1 MATGL
6 NRERRRRRKTA
17 QEERICPIC
26 SQSFKKAEHLA
37 RHFRTHTKER
47 PFICVNCGK
56 FFARQD
62 TLLRHSRSHHR
73 NTNDCSNVLASNAS
87 CQDDP
92 SQQNVHIAPL
102 TSSEHTIS
110 MAEQEPP
117 HPQCPL
123 LTNEPDLT
131 ITTSPTHSPENLPID
146 ATFDTD
152 FFPDGGGDIFQPQT
166 TGPALWNCLWETD
179 WISWLEGSDFT
190 IGDFNLTLPIIGS
203 TEQLDTPMT
212 TNMSASDSIQR
223 GWHTFSEATISSRE
237 DTPDSTT
244 SSSGLAGDI
253 QTHADD
259 AYRKKLAE
267 TLQQRVQQPDSLP
280 SATFLDLCI
289 RAYFTHFH
297 PIFPLIHAA
306 TFQPSKQN
314 AVLLLSICSI
324 GSLCLGSA
332 RAVARGISMFECLN
346 KAMLASWDTYI
357 SARGSLRI
365 FGLQAALIG
374 QTFGLLVGRPKD
386 LTGSETFHGCLIA
399 WARKAGL
406 FKLQGENDIAAEIR
420 EIADDSPAL
429 NTAWKAWSRSEE
441 KRRVILAIHI
451 HDAELTN
458 LHHHEPILRHTSE
471 SLPCVS
477 PPELFTAPNAR
488 TWKCLLLNS
497 TAPPRDTATPSH
509 TTEAVTRLPLNRL
522 AANDFLSYGLLEGIG
537 TWIHEHRAPVS
548 VHQCESLLATWYRQF
563 KQSCDPTKPDPF
575 CQMILWHAVSMRLY
589 ARFDELECALGREG
603 LRAAQEASGYAAA
616 WAGSLD
622 AKRCLLHAVLLQRQ
636 FQAMNIGVE
645 PAIHVPM
652 ALYYC
657 GIAWASFTRFGTGD
671 GVSNLGVNFPE
682 FRILGL
688 DQGQLFREAMR
699 GVQWGMTASGPFSMI
714 ISLLGKIG
722 HWKVAER
729 FAGTLLRLQDVL

>member
-56 FFARQD
+56 FFARQ
-62 TLLRHSRSHHR
+62 SHHR

-110 MAEQEPP
+110 TAEQEPP

-131 ITTSPTHSPENLPID
+131 ITTSPTHTPGNLPID

-166 TGPALWNCLWETD
+166 TSGPALWNCLWETD

-190 IGDFNLTLPIIGS
+190 FGDFNLTLPMIGS
-203 TEQLDTPMT
+203 TEQLDTPLT
-212 TNMSASDSIQR
+212 TNMGAEDSIQR

-237 DTPDSTT
+237 DSPDATT

-259 AYRKKLAE
+259 TYRKKLAE

-280 SATFLDLCI
+280 SATFL
-289 RAYFTHFH
+289 
-297 PIFPLIHAA
+297 
-306 TFQPSKQN
+306 
-314 AVLLLSICSI
+314 
-324 GSLCLGSA
+324 
-332 RAVARGISMFECLN
+332 
-346 KAMLASWDTYI
+346 
-357 SARGSLRI
+357 
-365 FGLQAALIG
+365 
-374 QTFGLLVGRPKD
+374 
-386 LTGSETFHGCLIA
+386 

-497 TAPPRDTATPSH
+497 TAPPRHTATPSH
-509 TTEAVTRLPLNRL
+509 TTEAPTRLPLNRL
-522 AANDFLSYGLLEGIG
+522 AANDFLSYGLLQGIG

-575 CQMILWHAVSMRLY
+575 CQMILWHAVAMRLY

-636 FQAMNIGVE
+636 FQAMKIGVE

-671 GVSNLGVNFPE
+671 GVSNMGVNFPE

-688 DQGQLFREAMR
+688 DQGKLFREAMR

-714 ISLLGKIG
+714 ISLLGKID

-729 FAGTLLRLQDVL
+729 FAATLLRLQDVL